1 MSYIA
6 PDTDISLLANVECDK
21 SYDNV
26 KYFATKNA
34 QHTYMSSKIV
44 KSFTKQNYGRVN
56 KGTFRLFCKA
66 DDVYQCNYLMFQNTA
81 FGNKWFYAFINSIE
95 YVSNNTCEVRFTI
108 DLFQTWFLDCTVG
121 KCFVEREHV
130 TDDSIGAHT
139 LNEDV
144 PTGEMITAIEE
155 RLTEFSKE
163 YVYGVEICISDTQ
176 LSEIANQPTWF
187 DKPVLGGVF
196 QGSKIGTTE
205 NSNDLL
211 TFLNNVILAGY
222 QSTIIQVFTIPKIL
236 APSSSS
242 AISQKVVKLPDL
254 PTNFG
259 DYTPVNN
266 RLYSSPF
273 VDYIVYSPTGDKMVL
288 HPELFITPTYR
299 IVVFSGNQSTTP
311 QIMCNPSHYK
321 NIRGIDK
328 TEGFTLNYGVKG
340 SFMYDAYQAEIAS
353 YGVGQIGGNLLKWSP
368 RILGS
373 VASTF
378 AGISQLATGSMTGL
392 TFDFAP
398 TESNITPA
406 SGASAIASV
415 GSIIGTVGDALKET
429 HDTSELSGASGGSV
443 LWSQQILD
451 TFVQVRQ
458 VREEYARIADNYFSM
473 FGYKVCRLKVPNIST
488 RPSWNFVKCSTVTV
502 TGAIPADAEELIMS
516 VFKKGVTFWK
526 TSFGNYTANNKQGGD

>member
-6 PDTDISLLANVECDK
+6 PDTDIYLLANVECDK

-26 KYFATKNA
+26 KYFATKQA

-44 KSFTKQNYGRVN
+44 KSFTNQSYGRVN

-81 FGNKWFYAFINSIE
+81 FGNKWFYAFINNIE
-95 YVSNNTCEVRFTI
+95 YISNNTCEVRFTI

-121 KCFVEREHV
+121 QCFVEREHV

-144 PTGEMITAIEE
+144 PTGEMITAVEE
-155 RLTEFSKE
+155 RLSEYSKE

-176 LSEIANQPTWF
+176 LNGIANQPTWF
-187 DKPVLGGVF
+187 DKPVLSGVF

-211 TFLNNVILAGY
+211 TFLNNVISAGY
-222 QSTIIQVFTIPKIL
+222 QSTIIQVFTIPKSL
-236 APSSSS
+236 APSL
-242 AISQKVVKLPDL
+242 IGVIIETLKKLPDL
-254 PTNFG
+254 PVKFG
-259 DYTPVNN
+259 NYTPVNN

-273 VDYIVYSPTGDKMVL
+273 VDYVVYAPTGDKMVL
-288 HPELFITPTYR
+288 HPELFNDPKNKSVI
-299 IVVFSGNQSTTP
+299 FSANQGTNP
-311 QIMCNPSHYK
+311 QVICNPYRYK
-321 NIRGIDK
+321 NTLTKDK
-328 TEGFTLNYGVKG
+328 TEGFTLNYGIKG
-340 SFMYDAYQAEIAS
+340 SFLYDAYQAEIAS
-353 YGVGQIGGNLLKWSP
+353 YGVGEVGGSILKWLP
-368 RILGS
+368 KVI
-373 VASTF
+373 
-378 AGISQLATGSMTGL
+378 
-392 TFDFAP
+392 
-398 TESNITPA
+398 
-406 SGASAIASV
+406 SGASYAAQSIAPLIGAESLNYSNVSSGFAGV
-415 GSIIGTVGDALKET
+415 GNIVGTIGDYLKET
-429 HDTSELSGASGGSV
+429 HDTSKLSGASGGNV

-473 FGYKVCRLKVPNIST
+473 FGYKVCRLKVPNIAT
-488 RPSWNFVKCSTVTV
+488 RPSWNFVKCSTVAI

-516 VFKKGVTFWK
+516 VLKKGVTFWK
-526 TSFGNYTANNKQGGD
+526 TSFGNYTANNK

>member
-6 PDTDISLLANVECDK
+6 PDTDIYLLANVECDK

-44 KSFTKQNYGRVN
+44 KSFTNQSYGRVN

-66 DDVYQCNYLMFQNTA
+66 DDVYECNYLMFQNTA

-121 KCFVEREHV
+121 QCFVEREHV
-130 TDDSIGAHT
+130 NDDSIGAHT

-155 RLTEFSKE
+155 QLTEFSKQ
-163 YVYGVEICISDTQ
+163 YTYGVEICISDTQ
-176 LSEIANQPTWF
+176 LSGIANQPTWF
-187 DKPVLGGVF
+187 DKPVLSGIF
-196 QGSKIGTTE
+196 QGSKIGTTD
-205 NSNDLL
+205 NSDDLL
-211 TFLNNVILAGY
+211 TFLNNVISAGY
-222 QSTIIQVFTIPKIL
+222 QSTIIQIFTIPKIF
-236 APSSSS
+236 APSGTDSRV
-242 AISQKVVKLPDL
+242 QTTRELPAL
-254 PTNFG
+254 PTKFG
-259 DYTPVNN
+259 NYTPLNN

-273 VDYIVYSPTGDKMVL
+273 VDYVVYAPTGDKMVL
-288 HPELFITPTYR
+288 HPELFSDYEHR
-299 IVVFSGNQSTTP
+299 ILTFSGNQGVTP
-311 QIMCNPSHYK
+311 QIMCIPSNYK
-321 NIRGIDK
+321 ITGGTNK
-328 TEGFTLNYGVKG
+328 TEGYTLNYGIKG
-340 SFMYDAYQAEIAS
+340 SFLYDAYQAEIAS
-353 YGVGQIGGNLLKWSP
+353 YGVGQIGGNILKWTPRLLSSAGSATQSISP
-368 RILGS
+368 VIG
-373 VASTF
+373 AE
-378 AGISQLATGSMTGL
+378 AL
-392 TFDFAP
+392 TYGNVSSAL
-398 TESNITPA
+398 
-406 SGASAIASV
+406 SGV
-415 GSIIGTVGDALKET
+415 GSIVGTIGDVLKET

-473 FGYKVCRLKVPNIST
+473 FGYKVCRLKVPNIAS
-488 RPSWNFVKCSTVTV
+488 RPSWNFVKCSTVAI

-516 VFKKGVTFWK
+516 VLKKGVTFWK
-526 TSFGNYTANNKQGGD
+526 TTFGNYTANNKQGGD

>member
-6 PDTDISLLANVECDK
+6 PDTDIYLLANVECDK

-34 QHTYMSSKIV
+34 QHTYMSDKIV
-44 KSFTKQNYGRVN
+44 KSFTSQSYGRVN

-95 YVSNNTCEVRFTI
+95 YISNNTCEVRFTI

-121 KCFVEREHV
+121 QCFVEREHV

-155 RLTEFSKE
+155 QLTEFSKQ
-163 YVYGVEICISDTQ
+163 YTYGVEICISDTQ
-176 LSEIANQPTWF
+176 LSGIANQPTWF
-187 DKPVLGGVF
+187 DKPVLSGIF
-196 QGSKIGTTE
+196 QGSKIGTTD
-205 NSNDLL
+205 NSDDLL
-211 TFLNNVILAGY
+211 KFLNNVISAGY
-222 QSTIIQVFTIPKIL
+222 QSTIIQIFTIPKIF
-236 APSSSS
+236 APAGTDSRVQSTRE
-242 AISQKVVKLPDL
+242 LPAL
-254 PTNFG
+254 PTKFG
-259 DYTPVNN
+259 NYTPVNN

-273 VDYIVYSPTGDKMVL
+273 VDYVVYAPTGDKMIL
-288 HPELFITPTYR
+288 HPELFSDYEHR
-299 IVVFSGNQSTTP
+299 IVTFSGNKSVTP
-311 QIMCNPSHYK
+311 QIMCIPTNYK
-321 NIRGIDK
+321 IKGGTNK
-328 TEGFTLNYGVKG
+328 TEGYTINYGIKG

-353 YGVGQIGGNLLKWSP
+353 YGVGQIGGNILKWTP
-368 RILGS
+368 RLLSSAGS
-373 VASTF
+373 ASQS
-378 AGISQLATGSMTGL
+378 ISSVIGAETL
-392 TFDFAP
+392 TYGNVSSAL
-398 TESNITPA
+398 
-406 SGASAIASV
+406 SGV
-415 GSIIGTVGDALKET
+415 GSIVGTIGDVLKET

-473 FGYKVCRLKVPNIST
+473 FGYKVCRLKVPNIAT
-488 RPSWNFVKCSTVTV
+488 RPSWNFVKCSTVAI

-516 VFKKGVTFWK
+516 VLKKGVTFWK
-526 TSFGNYTANNKQGGD
+526 TSFGNYTANNK

>member
-6 PDTDISLLANVECDK
+6 PDTDIYLLANVECDK

-34 QHTYMSSKIV
+34 QHTYMSNKIV
-44 KSFTKQNYGRVN
+44 KSFTNQSYGRVN

-108 DLFQTWFLDCTVG
+108 DLFQTWFLDCTLG
-121 KCFVEREHV
+121 QCFVEREHV

-155 RLTEFSKE
+155 QLTEFSKQ
-163 YVYGVEICISDTQ
+163 YTYGVEICISDTQ
-176 LSEIANQPTWF
+176 LSGIANQPTWF
-187 DKPVLGGVF
+187 DKPVLSGIF
-196 QGSKIGTTE
+196 QGSKIGITD
-205 NSNDLL
+205 NSDDLL
-211 TFLNNVILAGY
+211 TFLNNVISAGY
-222 QSTIIQVFTIPKIL
+222 QSTIIQIFTIPKIF
-236 APSSSS
+236 APSGTDSRV
-242 AISQKVVKLPDL
+242 QTTRELPAL
-254 PTNFG
+254 PTKFG
-259 DYTPVNN
+259 NYTPLNN

-273 VDYIVYSPTGDKMVL
+273 VDYVVYAPTGDKMVL
-288 HPELFITPTYR
+288 HPELFSDYEHR
-299 IVVFSGNQSTTP
+299 ILTFSGNQSVTP
-311 QIMCNPSHYK
+311 QIMCIPTNYK
-321 NIRGIDK
+321 ITGGTNK
-328 TEGFTLNYGVKG
+328 TEGYTLNYGIKG
-340 SFMYDAYQAEIAS
+340 SFLYDAYQAEIAS
-353 YGVGQIGGNLLKWSP
+353 YGVGQIGGNIFKWTPRLLSSAGSATQSISP
-368 RILGS
+368 VIG
-373 VASTF
+373 AE
-378 AGISQLATGSMTGL
+378 AL
-392 TFDFAP
+392 TYGNVSSAL
-398 TESNITPA
+398 
-406 SGASAIASV
+406 SGV
-415 GSIIGTVGDALKET
+415 GSIVGTIGDVLKET

-473 FGYKVCRLKVPNIST
+473 FGYKVCRLKVPNIAS
-488 RPSWNFVKCSTVTV
+488 RPSWNFVKCSTVAI

-516 VFKKGVTFWK
+516 VLKKGVTFWK
-526 TSFGNYTANNKQGGD
+526 TTFGNYKANNK

>member
-6 PDTDISLLANVECDK
+6 PDTDIYLLANVECDK

-34 QHTYMSSKIV
+34 QHTYMYSKIV
-44 KSFTKQNYGRVN
+44 KSFTNQSYGRVN

-121 KCFVEREHV
+121 QCFVEREHV

-176 LSEIANQPTWF
+176 LSGIANQPTWF

-205 NSNDLL
+205 NSDDLL

-242 AISQKVVKLPDL
+242 AIAQKVVKLPDL
-254 PTNFG
+254 PTSFG

-273 VDYIVYSPTGDKMVL
+273 VDYIVYSPTGDKMIL

-340 SFMYDAYQAEIAS
+340 SFIYDAYQAEIAS
-353 YGVGQIGGNLLKWSP
+353 YGIGEVGGTLAHWLP
-368 RILGS
+368 RILG
-373 VASTF
+373 
-378 AGISQLATGSMTGL
+378 TGGR
-392 TFDFAP
+392 
-398 TESNITPA
+398 
-406 SGASAIASV
+406 
-415 GSIIGTVGDALKET
+415 TVGAGVGLGTAIETGAGMPLLTAGLAGVSAVSSAVSTASDYFKET

-473 FGYKVCRLKVPNIST
+473 FGYKVCRLKVPNIAT
-488 RPSWNFVKCSTVTV
+488 RPSWNFVKCSTVAI

>member
-6 PDTDISLLANVECDK
+6 PDTDIYLLANVECDK

-44 KSFTKQNYGRVN
+44 KSFTNQSYGRVN

-121 KCFVEREHV
+121 QCFVEREHV

-155 RLTEFSKE
+155 QLTEFSKQ
-163 YVYGVEICISDTQ
+163 YTYGVEICISDTQ
-176 LSEIANQPTWF
+176 LSGIANQPTWF
-187 DKPVLGGVF
+187 DKPVLSGIF
-196 QGSKIGTTE
+196 QGSKIGTTD
-205 NSNDLL
+205 NSDDLL
-211 TFLNNVILAGY
+211 TFLNNVISAGY
-222 QSTIIQVFTIPKIL
+222 QSTIIQIFTIPKIF
-236 APSSSS
+236 APSGTDSRV
-242 AISQKVVKLPDL
+242 QTTREL
-254 PTNFG
+254 PTLPTKFG
-259 DYTPVNN
+259 NYTPLNN

-273 VDYIVYSPTGDKMVL
+273 VDYVVYAPTGDKMVL
-288 HPELFITPTYR
+288 HPELFKDYEHR
-299 IVVFSGNQSTTP
+299 IVTFSGNQSVTP
-311 QIMCNPSHYK
+311 QIMCIPTNYK
-321 NIRGIDK
+321 ITGGTNK
-328 TEGFTLNYGVKG
+328 TEGYTLNYGIKG

-353 YGVGQIGGNLLKWSP
+353 YGVGEIGGTIAHWLP
-368 RILGS
+368 RILGTGNK
-373 VASTF
+373 VAGSGFGLGMALDAGGGLPLLGAGLAGVSAVSSAVST
-378 AGISQLATGSMTGL
+378 
-392 TFDFAP
+392 
-398 TESNITPA
+398 A
-406 SGASAIASV
+406 S
-415 GSIIGTVGDALKET
+415 DYFKET
-429 HDTSELSGASGGSV
+429 HDTSKLSGVSGGSV

-473 FGYKVCRLKVPNIST
+473 FGYKVCRLKVPNIAT

-516 VFKKGVTFWK
+516 VLKKGVTFWK

>member
-6 PDTDISLLANVECDK
+6 PDTDIYLLANVECDK

-34 QHTYMSSKIV
+34 QHTYMSDKIV
-44 KSFTKQNYGRVN
+44 KSFTNQSYGRVN

-121 KCFVEREHV
+121 QCFVEREHV
-130 TDDSIGAHT
+130 IDDSIGAHT

-155 RLTEFSKE
+155 QLTEFSKQ
-163 YVYGVEICISDTQ
+163 YTFGVEICISDTQ
-176 LSEIANQPTWF
+176 LSGIANQPKWF
-187 DKPVLGGVF
+187 DKPVLGGIF
-196 QGSKIGTTE
+196 QGSKIGTTD
-205 NSNDLL
+205 NSDDLL

-222 QSTIIQVFTIPKIL
+222 QSTIIQIFTIPKIFEPHGTDSRVQT
-236 APSSSS
+236 A
-242 AISQKVVKLPDL
+242 KELPNL
-254 PTNFG
+254 PLKFG
-259 DYTPVNN
+259 NYTPLNN

-273 VDYIVYSPTGDKMVL
+273 VDYVVYSPTGDKMIL
-288 HPELFITPTYR
+288 HPELFGDYEHR
-299 IVVFSGNQSTTP
+299 IVTFLGNQSATP
-311 QIMCNPSHYK
+311 QIMCVPTNYK
-321 NIRGIDK
+321 IAGGTNK
-328 TEGFTLNYGVKG
+328 TEGYTLNYGIKG
-340 SFMYDAYQAEIAS
+340 SFLYDAYQAEIAS
-353 YGVGQIGGNLLKWSP
+353 YGVGQIGGNILKWTP
-368 RILGS
+368 RLLSSAGS
-373 VASTF
+373 ASQS
-378 AGISQLATGSMTGL
+378 ISSVIGAETL
-392 TFDFAP
+392 TYGNVSSAL
-398 TESNITPA
+398 
-406 SGASAIASV
+406 SGV
-415 GSIIGTVGDALKET
+415 GSIVGTIGDVLKET

-473 FGYKVCRLKVPNIST
+473 FGYKVCRLKVPNIAT
-488 RPSWNFVKCSTVTV
+488 RPSWNFVKCSTVAI

-516 VFKKGVTFWK
+516 VLKKGVTFWK
-526 TSFGNYTANNKQGGD
+526 TTFGNYTANNK

>member
-6 PDTDISLLANVECDK
+6 PDTDIYLLANVECDK

-44 KSFTKQNYGRVN
+44 KSFTNQSYGRVN

-66 DDVYQCNYLMFQNTA
+66 DDVYKCNYLMFQNTA

-121 KCFVEREHV
+121 QCFVEREHV
-130 TDDSIGAHT
+130 NDDSIGAHT

-155 RLTEFSKE
+155 QLTEFSKQ
-163 YVYGVEICISDTQ
+163 YTYGVEICISDAQ
-176 LSEIANQPTWF
+176 LSGIANQPTWF
-187 DKPVLGGVF
+187 DKPVLSGIF
-196 QGSKIGTTE
+196 QGSKIGTTD
-205 NSNDLL
+205 NSDDLL
-211 TFLNNVILAGY
+211 KFLDNVISAGY
-222 QSTIIQVFTIPKIL
+222 QSTIIQIFTIPKIF
-236 APSSSS
+236 APSGTDSRV
-242 AISQKVVKLPDL
+242 QTTRELPAL
-254 PTNFG
+254 PTKFG
-259 DYTPVNN
+259 NYTPLNN

-273 VDYIVYSPTGDKMVL
+273 VDYVVYAPTGDKMIL
-288 HPELFITPTYR
+288 HPELFSDYEHR
-299 IVVFSGNQSTTP
+299 ILSFSGNQGVTP
-311 QIMCNPSHYK
+311 QIMCIPTNYK
-321 NIRGIDK
+321 IAGGTNK
-328 TEGFTLNYGVKG
+328 TEGYTLNYGIKG
-340 SFMYDAYQAEIAS
+340 SFLYDAYQAEIAS
-353 YGVGQIGGNLLKWSP
+353 YGVGQIGGNILKWTPRLLSSAGSASQSISP
-368 RILGS
+368 VIG
-373 VASTF
+373 AET
-378 AGISQLATGSMTGL
+378 L
-392 TFDFAP
+392 TYGKVSSAL
-398 TESNITPA
+398 
-406 SGASAIASV
+406 SGV
-415 GSIIGTVGDALKET
+415 GSIVGTIGDVLKET

-473 FGYKVCRLKVPNIST
+473 FGYKVCRLKVPNIAT
-488 RPSWNFVKCSTVTV
+488 RPSWNFVKCSTVAI

-516 VFKKGVTFWK
+516 VLKKGVTFWK
-526 TSFGNYTANNKQGGD
+526 TTFGNYTANNK

>member
-6 PDTDISLLANVECDK
+6 PDTDIYLLANVECDK

-44 KSFTKQNYGRVN
+44 KSFTKQSYGRVN

-121 KCFVEREHV
+121 QCFVEREHV

-155 RLTEFSKE
+155 QLTEFSKE

-176 LSEIANQPTWF
+176 LSGIDNQPTWF

-242 AISQKVVKLPDL
+242 AVAQKVVKLPDL
-254 PTNFG
+254 PTKFG

-311 QIMCNPSHYK
+311 QIMCNPSYYK

-328 TEGFTLNYGVKG
+328 TEGYTINYGIKG
-340 SFMYDAYQAEIAS
+340 SFLYDAYQAEIAS
-353 YGVGQIGGNLLKWSP
+353 YGVGQIGGNILKWTPRLLSSAGSAAQSISP
-368 RILGS
+368 VIG
-373 VASTF
+373 AET
-378 AGISQLATGSMTGL
+378 L
-392 TFDFAP
+392 TYGNVSSAL
-398 TESNITPA
+398 
-406 SGASAIASV
+406 SGV
-415 GSIIGTVGDALKET
+415 GSIVGTIGDVLKET

-473 FGYKVCRLKVPNIST
+473 FGYKVCKLKVPNIAT
-488 RPSWNFVKCSTVTV
+488 RPSWNFVKCSTVAIM
-502 TGAIPADAEELIMS
+502 GAIPADAEELIMS
-516 VFKKGVTFWK
+516 VLKKGVTFWK
-526 TSFGNYTANNKQGGD
+526 TSFGNYTANNK

>member
-6 PDTDISLLANVECDK
+6 PDTDIYLLANVECDK

-44 KSFTKQNYGRVN
+44 KSFTNQSYGRVN

-121 KCFVEREHV
+121 QCFVEREHV
-130 TDDSIGAHT
+130 NDDSIGAHT

-155 RLTEFSKE
+155 QLTEFSKQ
-163 YVYGVEICISDTQ
+163 YTYGVEICISDTQ
-176 LSEIANQPTWF
+176 LSGIANQPTWF
-187 DKPVLGGVF
+187 DKPVLSGIF
-196 QGSKIGTTE
+196 QGSKIGTTD

-211 TFLNNVILAGY
+211 TFLNNVISAGY
-222 QSTIIQVFTIPKIL
+222 QSTIIQIFTIPKIF
-236 APSSSS
+236 APSGTDSRV
-242 AISQKVVKLPDL
+242 QTTRELPAL
-254 PTNFG
+254 PTKFG
-259 DYTPVNN
+259 NYTPLNN

-273 VDYIVYSPTGDKMVL
+273 VDYVVYAPTGDKMVL
-288 HPELFITPTYR
+288 HPELFSDYEHR
-299 IVVFSGNQSTTP
+299 ILTFSGNQSVTP
-311 QIMCNPSHYK
+311 QIMCIPTNYK
-321 NIRGIDK
+321 ITGGTNK
-328 TEGFTLNYGVKG
+328 TEGYTLNYGIKG
-340 SFMYDAYQAEIAS
+340 SFLYDAYQAEIAS
-353 YGVGQIGGNLLKWSP
+353 YGVGQIGGNILKWTPRLLSSAGSAAQSISP
-368 RILGS
+368 VIG
-373 VASTF
+373 AE
-378 AGISQLATGSMTGL
+378 AL
-392 TFDFAP
+392 TYGNVSSAL
-398 TESNITPA
+398 
-406 SGASAIASV
+406 SGV
-415 GSIIGTVGDALKET
+415 GSIVGTIGDVFKET

-473 FGYKVCRLKVPNIST
+473 FGYKVCRLKVPNISS
-488 RPSWNFVKCSTVTV
+488 RPSWNFVKCSTVAI

-516 VFKKGVTFWK
+516 VLKKGVTFWK
-526 TSFGNYTANNKQGGD
+526 TTFGNYTANNK

>member
-6 PDTDISLLANVECDK
+6 PDTDIYLLANVECDK

-34 QHTYMSSKIV
+34 QHAYMSSKIV
-44 KSFTKQNYGRVN
+44 KSFTNQSYGRVN

-121 KCFVEREHV
+121 QCFVEREHV

-155 RLTEFSKE
+155 RLTEFSKQ
-163 YVYGVEICISDTQ
+163 YTYGVEICISDTQ
-176 LSEIANQPTWF
+176 LSGIANQPTWF

-196 QGSKIGTTE
+196 QGSKIGTTD
-205 NSNDLL
+205 NSDDLL
-211 TFLNNVILAGY
+211 TFLNNIISAGY
-222 QSTIIQVFTIPKIL
+222 QSTIIQIFTIPKIF
-236 APSSSS
+236 APSGTDSRVET
-242 AISQKVVKLPDL
+242 ARELPAL
-254 PTNFG
+254 PTKFG
-259 DYTPVNN
+259 NYTPLNN

-273 VDYIVYSPTGDKMVL
+273 VDYVVYAPTGDKMVL
-288 HPELFITPTYR
+288 HPELFSDYEHR
-299 IVVFSGNQSTTP
+299 IVTFSGNQSVTP
-311 QIMCNPSHYK
+311 QIMCIPTNYK
-321 NIRGIDK
+321 ITGSTNK
-328 TEGFTLNYGVKG
+328 TEGYTLNYGIKG
-340 SFMYDAYQAEIAS
+340 SFLYDAYQAEIAS
-353 YGVGQIGGNLLKWSP
+353 YGVGQIGGNILKWTPRLLSSAVSAVQSISP
-368 RILGS
+368 VIG
-373 VASTF
+373 AE
-378 AGISQLATGSMTGL
+378 AL
-392 TFDFAP
+392 TYGNVSSAL
-398 TESNITPA
+398 
-406 SGASAIASV
+406 SGV
-415 GSIIGTVGDALKET
+415 GSIVGTIGDVLKET
-429 HDTSELSGASGGSV
+429 HDTSELSGVSGGSV

-473 FGYKVCRLKVPNIST
+473 FGYKVCRLKVPNIAS
-488 RPSWNFVKCSTVTV
+488 RPSWNFVKCSTVAI
-502 TGAIPADAEELIMS
+502 TGAIPAEAEELIMS
-516 VFKKGVTFWK
+516 VLKKGVTFWK
-526 TSFGNYTANNKQGGD
+526 TTFGNYTANNK

>member
-6 PDTDISLLANVECDK
+6 PDTDIYLLANVECDK

-44 KSFTKQNYGRVN
+44 KSFTNQSYGRVN

-121 KCFVEREHV
+121 QCFVEREHV
-130 TDDSIGAHT
+130 TDDSIGEHT

-155 RLTEFSKE
+155 QLTEFSKQ
-163 YVYGVEICISDTQ
+163 YTYGVEICISDTQ
-176 LSEIANQPTWF
+176 LSGIANQPTWF
-187 DKPVLGGVF
+187 DKPVLSGIF
-196 QGSKIGTTE
+196 QGSKIGTTD
-205 NSNDLL
+205 NSDDLL
-211 TFLNNVILAGY
+211 TFLNNVISAGY
-222 QSTIIQVFTIPKIL
+222 QSTIIQIFTIPKIF
-236 APSSSS
+236 APSGTDSRV
-242 AISQKVVKLPDL
+242 QTTRELPAL
-254 PTNFG
+254 PTKFG
-259 DYTPVNN
+259 NYTPLNN

-273 VDYIVYSPTGDKMVL
+273 VDYVVYSPTGDKMIL
-288 HPELFITPTYR
+288 HPELFSDYEHR
-299 IVVFSGNQSTTP
+299 IVTFSGNKSVTP
-311 QIMCNPSHYK
+311 QIMCIPTNYK
-321 NIRGIDK
+321 ITGGTNK
-328 TEGFTLNYGVKG
+328 TEGYTLNYGIKG
-340 SFMYDAYQAEIAS
+340 SFLYDAYQAEIAS
-353 YGVGQIGGNLLKWSP
+353 YGVGNIGGNILKWTPRLLSSAGSAAQSISP
-368 RILGS
+368 VIG
-373 VASTF
+373 AET
-378 AGISQLATGSMTGL
+378 L
-392 TFDFAP
+392 TYGNVSSAL
-398 TESNITPA
+398 
-406 SGASAIASV
+406 SGV
-415 GSIIGTVGDALKET
+415 GSIVGTIGDVLKET

-458 VREEYARIADNYFSM
+458 VREEYAIIADNYFSM
-473 FGYKVCRLKVPNIST
+473 FGYKVCRLKVPNIAT
-488 RPSWNFVKCSTVTV
+488 RPSWNFVKCSTVTI

-526 TSFGNYTANNKQGGD
+526 TSFGNYTANNK

>member
-6 PDTDISLLANVECDK
+6 PDTDIYLLANVECDK

-34 QHTYMSSKIV
+34 QYTYMSSKIV
-44 KSFTKQNYGRVN
+44 KSFTNQSYGRVN

-121 KCFVEREHV
+121 QCFVEREHV
-130 TDDSIGAHT
+130 NDDSIGAHT

-155 RLTEFSKE
+155 QLTEFSKQ
-163 YVYGVEICISDTQ
+163 YTYGVEICISDTQ
-176 LSEIANQPTWF
+176 LSGIANQPTWF
-187 DKPVLGGVF
+187 DKPVLSGIF
-196 QGSKIGTTE
+196 QGSKIGTTD
-205 NSNDLL
+205 NSDDLL
-211 TFLNNVILAGY
+211 TFLNNVISAGY
-222 QSTIIQVFTIPKIL
+222 QSTIIQIFTIPKIF
-236 APSSSS
+236 APSGTDSRV
-242 AISQKVVKLPDL
+242 QTTRELPAL
-254 PTNFG
+254 PTKFG
-259 DYTPVNN
+259 NYTPLNN

-273 VDYIVYSPTGDKMVL
+273 VDYVVYAPTGDKMVL
-288 HPELFITPTYR
+288 HPELFSDYEHR
-299 IVVFSGNQSTTP
+299 ILTFSGNQSVTP
-311 QIMCNPSHYK
+311 QIMCIPTNYK
-321 NIRGIDK
+321 ITGGTNK
-328 TEGFTLNYGVKG
+328 TEGYTLNYGIKG
-340 SFMYDAYQAEIAS
+340 SFLYDAYQAEIAS
-353 YGVGQIGGNLLKWSP
+353 YGVGQIGGNILKWTPRLLSSAGSASQSISP
-368 RILGS
+368 VIG
-373 VASTF
+373 AEK
-378 AGISQLATGSMTGL
+378 L
-392 TFDFAP
+392 TYGNVSSAL
-398 TESNITPA
+398 
-406 SGASAIASV
+406 SGV
-415 GSIIGTVGDALKET
+415 GSIVGTIGDVLKET

-473 FGYKVCRLKVPNIST
+473 FGYKVCRLKVPNIAS
-488 RPSWNFVKCSTVTV
+488 RPSWNFVKCSTVAI

-516 VFKKGVTFWK
+516 VLKKGVTFWK
-526 TSFGNYTANNKQGGD
+526 TTFGNYTANNK

>member
-6 PDTDISLLANVECDK
+6 PDTDIYLLANVECDK

-26 KYFATKNA
+26 KYFATKSS
-34 QHTYMSSKIV
+34 QYSYMSGKIV
-44 KSFTKQNYGRVN
+44 KSFTKQSYGRVN

-108 DLFQTWFLDCTVG
+108 DFFQTWFLDCTVG
-121 KCFVEREHV
+121 QCFVEREHV

-144 PTGEMITAIEE
+144 PTGEMITAVEE
-155 RLTEFSKE
+155 QLTEFSKQ

-176 LSEIANQPTWF
+176 LNGIANQPKWF
-187 DKPVLGGVF
+187 EQPVLGGIF
-196 QGSKIGTTE
+196 QGSKIGTTD
-205 NSNDLL
+205 NSDDLL

-222 QSTIIQVFTIPKIL
+222 QSTIIQIFTIPKIF
-236 APSSSS
+236 APSGTDSRV
-242 AISQKVVKLPDL
+242 QTTGVLPAL
-254 PTNFG
+254 PTQFG
-259 DYTPVNN
+259 NYTPLNN

-273 VDYIVYSPTGDKMVL
+273 VDYVVYAPTGDKMVL
-288 HPELFITPTYR
+288 HPELFSDYDHR
-299 IVVFSGNQSTTP
+299 ILTFSGNQSATP
-311 QIMCNPSHYK
+311 QVMCNPTNYK
-321 NIRGIDK
+321 IKGGINK
-328 TEGFTLNYGVKG
+328 TVGYTLNYGIKG
-340 SFMYDAYQAEIAS
+340 SFLYDAYQAEIAS
-353 YGVGQIGGNLLKWSP
+353 YGVGQFGGNILKWTP
-368 RILGS
+368 RILSSAGS
-373 VASTF
+373 A
-378 AGISQLATGSMTGL
+378 AQAISPVIGAESL
-392 TFDFAP
+392 TYGNVSSAL
-398 TESNITPA
+398 SGVGNI
-406 SGASAIASV
+406 V
-415 GSIIGTVGDALKET
+415 GTVGDVLKET

-473 FGYKVCRLKVPNIST
+473 FGYKVCRLKVPNIAT
-488 RPSWNFVKCSTVTV
+488 RPSWNFVKCSTVAL
-502 TGAIPADAEELIMS
+502 TGAIPADAEELIMN

-526 TSFGNYTANNKQGGD
+526 TSFGNYSANNK

>member
-1 MSYIA
+1 MTYIA
-6 PDTDISLLANVECDK
+6 PDTDIYLLANVECDK

-34 QHTYMSSKIV
+34 QHSYMSSKIV
-44 KSFTKQNYGRVN
+44 KSFTNQSYGRVN

-121 KCFVEREHV
+121 QCFVEREHV

-139 LNEDV
+139 LHEDV
-144 PTGEMITAIEE
+144 PTAEMITAVEK

-176 LSEIANQPTWF
+176 LSGIANQPTWF

-196 QGSKIGTTE
+196 QGSKIGITE

-211 TFLNNVILAGY
+211 SFLNNVILAGY

-236 APSSSS
+236 APSSSA
-242 AISQKVVKLPDL
+242 AIAQKVVNLPDL
-254 PTNFG
+254 PTKFG
-259 DYTPVNN
+259 DYTPLNN

-328 TEGFTLNYGVKG
+328 TEGFTINYGVKG

-353 YGVGQIGGNLLKWSP
+353 YGVGQIGGNILKWTPKLLS
-368 RILGS
+368 S
-373 VASTF
+373 
-378 AGISQLATGSMTGL
+378 ATGSAQSISPLVG
-392 TFDFAP
+392 A
-398 TESNITPA
+398 ESLAFSNVSSA
-406 SGASAIASV
+406 LSGV
-415 GSIIGTVGDALKET
+415 GSVVATVADVLKET
-429 HDTSELSGASGGSV
+429 HDTSELSGASGGSI

-473 FGYKVCRLKVPNIST
+473 FGYKVCVLKVPNIGT
-488 RPSWNFVKCSTVTV
+488 RPSWNYVKCSTVTI
-502 TGAIPADAEELIMS
+502 TGAIPADAEELIVS
-516 VFKKGVTFWK
+516 VLKRGVTFWK

>member
-6 PDTDISLLANVECDK
+6 PNTDIYLLANVECDK

-44 KSFTKQNYGRVN
+44 KSFTNQSYGRVN

-121 KCFVEREHV
+121 QCFVEREHV
-130 TDDSIGAHT
+130 IDDSIGAHT

-155 RLTEFSKE
+155 QLTEFSKQ
-163 YVYGVEICISDTQ
+163 YTFGVEICISDTQ
-176 LSEIANQPTWF
+176 LSGIANQPTWF
-187 DKPVLGGVF
+187 DKPVLSGIF
-196 QGSKIGTTE
+196 QGSKIGTTD

-211 TFLNNVILAGY
+211 TFLNNVISAGY
-222 QSTIIQVFTIPKIL
+222 QSTIIQVFTIPKIF
-236 APSSSS
+236 APSGTDSRVQT
-242 AISQKVVKLPDL
+242 ARELPAL
-254 PTNFG
+254 PAKFG
-259 DYTPVNN
+259 NYTPLNN

-273 VDYIVYSPTGDKMVL
+273 VDYVVYAPTGDKMVL
-288 HPELFITPTYR
+288 HPELFSDYEHR
-299 IVVFSGNQSTTP
+299 IVTFSGNQSVTP
-311 QIMCNPSHYK
+311 QVMCIPTNYK
-321 NIRGIDK
+321 ITAGTNK
-328 TEGFTLNYGVKG
+328 TEGYTLNYGIKG
-340 SFMYDAYQAEIAS
+340 SFLYDAYQAEIAS
-353 YGVGQIGGNLLKWSP
+353 YGVGNIGGNILKWTPRLLSSAGSAAQSISP
-368 RILGS
+368 VIGAEKLTYGNVS
-373 VASTF
+373 SALSGVGNIVGTF
-378 AGISQLATGSMTGL
+378 A
-392 TFDFAP
+392 D
-398 TESNITPA
+398 
-406 SGASAIASV
+406 V
-415 GSIIGTVGDALKET
+415 LKET

-473 FGYKVCRLKVPNIST
+473 FGYKVCRIKVPNIAT

-502 TGAIPADAEELIMS
+502 TGAIPSDAEELIMS
-516 VFKKGVTFWK
+516 VLKKGVTFWK
-526 TSFGNYTANNKQGGD
+526 TSFGNYTANNK

>member
-6 PDTDISLLANVECDK
+6 PDTDIYLLANVECDK

-34 QHTYMSSKIV
+34 QHRYMSDKIV
-44 KSFTKQNYGRVN
+44 KSFTNQSYGRVN

-121 KCFVEREHV
+121 QCFVEREHV
-130 TDDSIGAHT
+130 TDDSIGSHT

-155 RLTEFSKE
+155 QLTEFSKQ
-163 YVYGVEICISDTQ
+163 YTYGVEICISDTQ
-176 LSEIANQPTWF
+176 LSGIANQPTWF
-187 DKPVLGGVF
+187 DKPVLSGIF
-196 QGSKIGTTE
+196 QGSKIGTTD

-211 TFLNNVILAGY
+211 TFLNNVISAGY
-222 QSTIIQVFTIPKIL
+222 QSTIIQIFTIPKIF
-236 APSSSS
+236 APSGTDSRV
-242 AISQKVVKLPDL
+242 QTTRELPAL
-254 PTNFG
+254 PAKFG
-259 DYTPVNN
+259 NYTPLNN

-273 VDYIVYSPTGDKMVL
+273 VDYVVYAPTGDKMVL
-288 HPELFITPTYR
+288 HPELFSDYEHR
-299 IVVFSGNQSTTP
+299 IVTFSGNQSVTP
-311 QIMCNPSHYK
+311 QIMCIPTNYK
-321 NIRGIDK
+321 ITGGTNK
-328 TEGFTLNYGVKG
+328 TEGYTLNYGIKG
-340 SFMYDAYQAEIAS
+340 SFLYDAYQAEIAS
-353 YGVGQIGGNLLKWSP
+353 YGVGNIGGNILKWTPRLLSSAGSAAQSISP
-368 RILGS
+368 VIG
-373 VASTF
+373 AEK
-378 AGISQLATGSMTGL
+378 L
-392 TFDFAP
+392 TYDNVSSAL
-398 TESNITPA
+398 
-406 SGASAIASV
+406 SGV
-415 GSIIGTVGDALKET
+415 GSIVGTIGDVLKET
-429 HDTSELSGASGGSV
+429 HDTSELSGNSGGSV

-473 FGYKVCRLKVPNIST
+473 FGYKVCRLKVPNIAT
-488 RPSWNFVKCSTVTV
+488 RPSWNFVKCSTVAI

-516 VFKKGVTFWK
+516 VLKKGVTFWK
-526 TSFGNYTANNKQGGD
+526 TSFGNYTANNK

>member
-6 PDTDISLLANVECDK
+6 PDTDIYLLANVECDK

-44 KSFTKQNYGRVN
+44 KSFTNQSYGRVN

-121 KCFVEREHV
+121 QCFVEREHV

-155 RLTEFSKE
+155 QLTEFSKQ
-163 YVYGVEICISDTQ
+163 YTYGVEICISDTQ
-176 LSEIANQPTWF
+176 LSGIANQPTWF
-187 DKPVLGGVF
+187 DKPVLSGIF
-196 QGSKIGTTE
+196 QGSKIGTTD
-205 NSNDLL
+205 NSDDLL

-222 QSTIIQVFTIPKIL
+222 QSTIIQVFTIPKIF
-236 APSSSS
+236 APSGTDSRV
-242 AISQKVVKLPDL
+242 QTTRELPAL
-254 PTNFG
+254 PTKFG
-259 DYTPVNN
+259 NYTPLNN

-273 VDYIVYSPTGDKMVL
+273 SDYVVYAPTGDKMVL
-288 HPELFITPTYR
+288 HPELFSDYEHR
-299 IVVFSGNQSTTP
+299 ILTFSGNQSVTP
-311 QIMCNPSHYK
+311 QVMCVPTNYK
-321 NIRGIDK
+321 ITGGTNK
-328 TEGFTLNYGVKG
+328 TEGYTLNYGIKG

-353 YGVGQIGGNLLKWSP
+353 YGVGQVGGTLLKWSP

-373 VASTF
+373 VASAF

-398 TESNITPA
+398 TQNNISPA
-406 SGASAIASV
+406 GGASAIAGVS
-415 GSIIGTVGDALKET
+415 GIIGTVGDALKET

-473 FGYKVCRLKVPNIST
+473 FGYKVCRLKVPNIAT
-488 RPSWNFVKCSTVTV
+488 RPSWNFVKCSTVAI

-516 VFKKGVTFWK
+516 VLKKGVTFWK
-526 TSFGNYTANNKQGGD
+526 TTFGNYTANNK

>member
-6 PDTDISLLANVECDK
+6 PDTDIFLLANVECDK

-44 KSFTKQNYGRVN
+44 KSFTKQSYGRVN

-121 KCFVEREHV
+121 QCFVEREHV

-155 RLTEFSKE
+155 QLTEFSKQ
-163 YVYGVEICISDTQ
+163 YTYGVEICISDTQ
-176 LSEIANQPTWF
+176 LSGIANQPKWF
-187 DKPVLGGVF
+187 DKPVLSGIF
-196 QGSKIGTTE
+196 QGSKIGTTD
-205 NSNDLL
+205 NSDDLL
-211 TFLNNVILAGY
+211 TFLNNVISAGY
-222 QSTIIQVFTIPKIL
+222 QSTIIQIFTIPKIF
-236 APSSSS
+236 APSGTDSRV
-242 AISQKVVKLPDL
+242 QTTRELPAL
-254 PTNFG
+254 PTKFG
-259 DYTPVNN
+259 NYTPLNN

-273 VDYIVYSPTGDKMVL
+273 VDYVVYSPTGDKMIL
-288 HPELFITPTYR
+288 HPELFSDYEHR
-299 IVVFSGNQSTTP
+299 IVTFSGNQSVTP
-311 QIMCNPSHYK
+311 QIMCIPTNYK
-321 NIRGIDK
+321 ITGGTNK
-328 TEGFTLNYGVKG
+328 TEGYTLNYGIKG
-340 SFMYDAYQAEIAS
+340 SFLYDAYQAEIAS
-353 YGVGQIGGNLLKWSP
+353 YGVGQIGGNILKWTPRLLSSAGSAAKSISP
-368 RILGS
+368 VIG
-373 VASTF
+373 AE
-378 AGISQLATGSMTGL
+378 AL
-392 TFDFAP
+392 TYGNVSSAL
-398 TESNITPA
+398 
-406 SGASAIASV
+406 SGV
-415 GSIIGTVGDALKET
+415 GSIVGTIGDVLKET

-443 LWSQQILD
+443 LWSQHILD

-473 FGYKVCRLKVPNIST
+473 FGYKVCRLKVPNIAT
-488 RPSWNFVKCSTVTV
+488 RPSWNFVKCSSVAI

-516 VFKKGVTFWK
+516 VLKKGVTFWK
-526 TSFGNYTANNKQGGD
+526 TTFGNYTANNK